1 VEFFVENG
9 FTSFRI
15 LQDTYN
21 KMSTNAIVNVRN
33 IDTSRVSFVIGQA
46 KNGRNPPV
54 SIKYDGQNLQLRL
67 PRMAFPG
74 GVLQREAEGGNTSY
88 TLIGSMKGCDPYGK
102 DRAPD
107 TDDTTK
113 LYNFL
118 LDMEEKIISSAV
130 ENSVKWFG
138 KKRSEEA
145 IRDGFKKL
153 MRLSVD
159 KVDGEYIP
167 NGKYPPSLT
176 IKVPVYDNRVNVDI
190 IDSKGNPVYVS
201 PTSLNSVFPKGV
213 DSNLVVS
220 GSIYIIAGGGFG
232 VTWCMT
238 YAQVFPQSRM
248 NARSVFM
255 PDEEEGEDVEE
266 ASPVIPDAPQNS
278 VTEEMTEETPAPAPA
293 PASAAPARR
302 RRAAG
307 AV

>member
-1 VEFFVENG
+1 
-9 FTSFRI
+9 
-15 LQDTYN
+15 
-21 KMSTNAIVNVRN
+21 MSTSAIVNVRN

-46 KNGRNPPV
+46 KNGRNPSV

-74 GVLQREAEGGNTSY
+74 GVLQREAETGGNTSY
-88 TLIGSMKGCDPYGK
+88 TLIGSMKGCDTYGK
-102 DRAPD
+102 ERAPD
-107 TDDTTK
+107 TDDTTR

-190 IDSKGNPVYVS
+190 IDTKGNPVYVS

-213 DSNLVVS
+213 DANLVVS

-232 VTWCMT
+232 VTWRMT
-238 YAQVFPQSRM
+238 YAQVFPQSRL

-255 PDEEEGEDVEE
+255 ADEEDGEE
-266 ASPVIPDAPQNS
+266 AEEETETPQVPQNS
-278 VTEEMTEETPAPAPA
+278 VEETQEETEAAAPAPA
-293 PASAAPARR
+293 AASGRR

>member
-1 VEFFVENG
+1 MEFFVENG

-46 KNGRNPPV
+46 KNGRNPSV

-102 DRAPD
+102 ERAPD

-232 VTWCMT
+232 VTWRMT

-255 PDEEEGEDVEE
+255 PDEEGEDVEE
-266 ASPVIPDAPQNS
+266 ETTASPVIPDAPQNS
-278 VTEEMTEETPAPAPA
+278 ATEEIPEEAPAPA

>member
-9 FTSFRI
+9 FTSFGI

-232 VTWCMT
+232 VTWRMT

-278 VTEEMTEETPAPAPA
+278 VTEEIPEETPAPAPA